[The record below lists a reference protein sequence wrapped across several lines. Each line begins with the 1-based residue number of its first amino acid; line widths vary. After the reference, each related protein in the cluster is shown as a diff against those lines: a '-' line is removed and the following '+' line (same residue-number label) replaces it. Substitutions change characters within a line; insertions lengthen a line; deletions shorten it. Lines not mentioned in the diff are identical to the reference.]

1 MLLAERC
8 WFPRC
13 FGLSGLPSWGR
24 LMGPESSRP
33 SVCLSQSHAV
43 LHVCRETRA
52 APATSRRPGC
62 QAGSARGVLAGIWQ
76 RFHVAHSV
84 LAFVIPR
91 NSGIFLYYPV

>member
-24 LMGPESSRP
+24 LRGPESSRP

-52 APATSRRPGC
+52 APPRPAGLAAK
-62 QAGSARGVLAGIWQ
+62 QEVRGESWPVSGSASTLRTRYWL
-76 RFHVAHSV
+76 
-84 LAFVIPR
+84 L
-91 NSGIFLYYPV
+91 